1 MLTSWAATADRRR
14 WWVLG
19 IALLLAVVAGL
30 ASSSL
35 VDRLQQGG
43 YEVPGSES
51 VRTDHAVE
59 RTLGRQASD
68 VVAVY
73 TVPAG
78 GRLDDPALVRAVQ
91 RTLTELPRDRFASSV
106 GWWQSPI
113 LLSEDKRTGA
123 VLVRLKGADPGE
135 RITSWR
141 AVSGDLHGPDGRVYG
156 VDGLTVK
163 FTGEAPMGSSVMDQ
177 AEADLTRAEL
187 ISFPVLLVLLV
198 FVFGGLVAA
207 GLPLVIGGL
216 AIVGALGVL
225 RLFTGFTDVSVF
237 AMNVVTLLGLGLAI
251 DYGLFIVSRFREELA
266 ARPGTD
272 REQVRRALERT
283 LSTAGRTVL
292 VSGLTVV
299 AALSGLLVFPQTIL
313 RSIGI
318 GGMAAVAVS
327 AVGAVTVL
335 PALLAVLGHRV
346 DSLRIPRPWARRTA
360 ATADPA
366 RTGAWRR
373 IAQIVMRRPIIVVVL
388 VGAVLVLLATP
399 FRNAEFGLIDS
410 SVLPKG
416 NDVRVATETLADRL
430 PAATGDATR
439 VLVVG
444 RDGAAPTEAGVRSVL
459 AAAERVDGVAQVR
472 QTAAADDV
480 VLLEARM
487 DGGGKSDAAR
497 AAVGDLR
504 DLAPPAGTSDLLVG
518 GTTAQLVDTVDAV
531 GDKLPWLLLVLAA
544 AVLVLMFLA
553 FGSLVI
559 PLKAIVLSTLSL
571 GASFGAVIWIFQ
583 EGHLAHLFGAT
594 AGPIDAT
601 IPVLMLAIL
610 FGLST
615 DYEVFLLSRIAEAHR
630 AGKPLREAVA
640 YGMERTGGIITSA
653 ALLLMV
659 VIGAFSLS
667 GLTFMK
673 LIGVG
678 MFLAIAVDATV
689 VRALLV
695 PATMA
700 LLGRANW
707 WAPAWLQR
715 IQQRVGLEEVE
726 PPADEPARR
735 PDPVPAGTPS
745 R

>member
-1 MLTSWAATADRRR
+1 MLTSWAATVDRRR

-19 IALLLAVVAGL
+19 TALLLAVLAGL

-59 RTLGRQASD
+59 RALGRQASD

-78 GRLDDPALVRAVQ
+78 ARLDDPTVVRAVQ
-91 RTLTELPRDRFASSV
+91 RTLTGLPKDRYASSV
-106 GWWQSPI
+106 GWWQSPA
-113 LLSEDKRTGA
+113 LLSADKRTGA
-123 VLVRLKGADPGE
+123 VLVRLDGADPGE

-141 AVSGDLHGPDGRVYG
+141 AVAGDLRGTEGRTYG
-156 VDGLTVK
+156 VEGLRVG

-177 AEADLTRAEL
+177 AEKDLSRAEL
-187 ISFPVLLVLLV
+187 ISFPILLVLLV

-207 GLPLVIGGL
+207 GLPLVVGGL

-225 RLFTGFTDVSVF
+225 RLCTQFTDVSVF

-272 REQVRRALERT
+272 RADVRRALERT

-313 RSIGI
+313 RSIGV

-327 AVGAVTVL
+327 ALGAVTVL
-335 PALLAVLGHRV
+335 PALLAVLGRRV
-346 DSLRIPRPWARRTA
+346 DALRLPRPWARRTGGGS
-360 ATADPA
+360 A
-366 RTGAWRR
+366 RPGAWHR
-373 IAQIVMRRPIIVVVL
+373 IGWTVMRRPVIVVVL
-388 VGAVLVLLATP
+388 VGVALVALATP
-399 FRNAEFGLIDS
+399 FLHAKFGLVDA

-416 NDVRVATETLADRL
+416 SEVRVATETLHDRL
-430 PAATGDATR
+430 PAASGDATR
-439 VLVVG
+439 ILVVG
-444 RDGAAPTEAGVRSVL
+444 RGGTAPTPAGVRAVL

-472 QTAAADDV
+472 QTAARGDV

-487 DGGGKSDAAR
+487 DGGAKSDAAR
-497 AAVGDLR
+497 TAVADLR
-504 DLAPPAGTSDLLVG
+504 ALAPPAGTGDLLVG
-518 GTTAQLVDTVDAV
+518 GATGQLVDTVDAV
-531 GDKLPWLLLVLAA
+531 GEKLPWLLLVLAS

-559 PLKAIVLSTLSL
+559 PLKAIVMSSLSL
-571 GASFGAVIWIFQ
+571 GVSFGAVIWIFQ
-583 EGHLAHLFGAT
+583 DGHLADLFGTT

-630 AGKPLREAVA
+630 AGRPLREAVA
-640 YGMERTGGIITSA
+640 YGLERTGGIITSA

-667 GLTFMK
+667 GLMFMK

-678 MFLAIAVDATV
+678 MFLAIAVDATI

-695 PATMA
+695 PATMT

-715 IQQRVGLEEVE
+715 LQRKVGLEEIE
-726 PPADEPARR
+726 PPADEPE
-735 PDPVPAGTPS
+735 PMPEPVGAASS

>member
-1 MLTSWAATADRRR
+1 MLTRWAATADRRR

-19 IALLLAVVAGL
+19 TALLLAVVAGL
-30 ASSSL
+30 ASSGL

-51 VRTDHAVE
+51 VRTDRAVE
-59 RTLGRQASD
+59 RALGRQASD

-78 GRLDDPALVRAVQ
+78 TRLDDRAVVQ
-91 RTLTELPRDRFASSV
+91 AVQGTLADLPENRYASSV
-106 GWWQSPI
+106 GWWQSPA
-113 LLSEDKRTGA
+113 LLSEDKRTAA

-141 AVSGDLHGPDGRVYG
+141 AVEDDLRGADGRVYG
-156 VDGLTVK
+156 VEGLTVT
-163 FTGEAPMGSSVMDQ
+163 FTGEAPMGSEVMDQ
-177 AEADLTRAEL
+177 AEKDLTRAEL
-187 ISFPVLLVLLV
+187 VSFPILLVLLV

-207 GLPLVIGGL
+207 GLPLLVGGL

-225 RLFTGFTDVSVF
+225 RLFTEFTDVSVF

-266 ARPGTD
+266 TRPGSERAD
-272 REQVRRALERT
+272 VRRALERT

-313 RSIGI
+313 RSIGV

-327 AVGAVTVL
+327 ALGAVTVL
-335 PALLAVLGHRV
+335 PALLAVLGRRV
-346 DSLRIPRPWARRTA
+346 DALRVPRPWSRP
-360 ATADPA
+360 ADGLPPMP
-366 RTGAWRR
+366 GVWHR
-373 IAQIVMRRPIIVVVL
+373 IGWTVMRRPAIVVVL
-388 VGAVLVLLATP
+388 VGAALLALGTP
-399 FRNAEFGLIDS
+399 FLHAKFGLVDA

-416 NDVRVATETLADRL
+416 NEVRVATETLADRL
-430 PAATGDATR
+430 PAASSDVTR
-439 VLVVG
+439 ILVTG
-444 RDGAAPTEAGVRSVL
+444 RDGAAPTEAGVESVV
-459 AAAERVDGVAQVR
+459 AAAKRVDGVAQVR
-472 QTAAADDV
+472 QAAADHDV
-480 VLLEARM
+480 VLLEVRM

-497 AAVGDLR
+497 EAVGDLR
-504 DLAPPAGTSDLLVG
+504 DLAPPAGTGDLLVG
-518 GTTAQLVDTVDAV
+518 GATGQLVDTVEAV
-531 GDKLPWLLLVLAA
+531 GEKLPWLLLVLAS

-559 PLKAIVLSTLSL
+559 PLKAIVMSTLSL

-583 EGHLAHLFGAT
+583 DGHLSDLFGT
-594 AGPIDAT
+594 TPGPIDAT

-630 AGKPLREAVA
+630 AGKPLKEAVA
-640 YGMERTGGIITSA
+640 YGLERTGGIITSA

-667 GLTFMK
+667 GLMFMK

-678 MFLAIAVDATV
+678 MFLAIAVDATI

-700 LLGRANW
+700 MLGRANW

-715 IQQRVGLEEVE
+715 IQQKVGLEETE
-726 PPADEPARR
+726 PPADEPQ
-735 PDPVPAGTPS
+735 PVREPVTAGAPL
-745 R
+745 